1 MLYLSCKAFIPDCVS
16 GFPYPENI
24 ALSSRLESIVRQNG
38 GIPATIGILNGIAKV
53 GFEAEEL
60 IELLS
65 TAGSPSTVKVS
76 RRDLGLV
83 CGRVCCSS
91 PTCSN

>member
-1 MLYLSCKAFIPDCVS
+1 MGKRANLYDNLFVTNDHL

-38 GIPATIGILNGIAKV
+38 GIPATIGILNGVAKV
-53 GFEAEEL
+53 GFQTEEL
-60 IELLS
+60 IELLHS
-65 TAGSPSTVKVS
+65 AGSPTTVKVS

-83 CGRVCCSS
+83 CGRV
-91 PTCSN
+91 